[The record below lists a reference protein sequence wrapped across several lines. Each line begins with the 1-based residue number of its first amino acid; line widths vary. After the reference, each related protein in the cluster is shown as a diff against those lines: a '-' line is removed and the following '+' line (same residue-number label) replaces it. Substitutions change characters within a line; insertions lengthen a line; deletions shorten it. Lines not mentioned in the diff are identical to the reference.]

1 MKVGDLVLVSEDL
14 RRPRD
19 EKSIGL
25 IYENHEGDLMIF
37 WNDDIPEALDY
48 YNDELETVSD

>member
-1 MKVGDLVLVSEDL
+1 MKVGDLVMVSEDL